1 MRVLLK
7 DYMNSYHDTKEYQ
20 QTFYIM
26 DKTLKYIHE
35 NNYQVYSFNPEEIVL
50 YKEQDKMLGV
60 DYQNITA
67 LSSEATNEIHQNM
80 FNLALLEVAI
90 YTSTYPYLKP
100 DFLKENFK
108 EISMLLPSEDVPY
121 YRRNLVEKNNFYYS
135 DYCDARNKN
144 EIEKINRSLET
155 EGGRGRGLA
164 KSTPYGALYQNL
176 GDDNNKSAFVTRFIL
191 PFIIIS
197 LSLLIPILSIMF
209 SRM

>member
-1 MRVLLK
+1 
-7 DYMNSYHDTKEYQ
+7 
-20 QTFYIM
+20 M

-108 EISMLLPSEDVPY
+108 EISMLLPSEVVPY
-121 YRRNLVEKNNFYYS
+121 YRRNLVE
-135 DYCDARNKN
+135 NKN

-155 EGGRGRGLA
+155 EGGRGRGLV

>member
-1 MRVLLK
+1 
-7 DYMNSYHDTKEYQ
+7 MNSYHDTKEYQ

-155 EGGRGRGLA
+155 EGGREIGRA
-164 KSTPYGALYQNL
+164 H
-176 GDDNNKSAFVTRFIL
+176 V
-191 PFIIIS
+191 
-197 LSLLIPILSIMF
+197 
-209 SRM
+209 